1 VSLVVY
7 DSDAGLLGG
16 LLGDEAAPQ
25 VVGLGLAPAGVGRT
39 VKDFYVPYYNDDI
52 RSGPEVPPEPEWL
65 ELWSPEAAEALEMHN
80 QDPRAHA
87 RPTPVGG
94 LLVSFELRPE
104 QEARKAEARRSSA
117 APQRGMG
124 GLGSLLGAGSGGIAL
139 PRLVPCYVEV
149 SLVGV
154 RDMLPRM
161 VAGVP
166 VEIAQPY
173 VEFEYGHR
181 SCTERLWRTRATT
194 AFPSSATSVMGPSAN
209 FLETLYLQARTR
221 HGDTTHYC
229 DTCHGDTCLG
239 DTTYDGYTYLRRS
252 SCRHVPC
259 TYTMPPPCTHHAHAT
274 RQVELP
280 DDPRYYPVMGIRLRD
295 SARLFSFLPGNQDPI
310 CGVCSVPLGELMPSH
325 ARHAATLREAEAE
338 AEAERRR
345 RQALL
350 DAVVE
355 EVKLEGPPRPDA
367 SNEEVTEI
375 FSFESHARSKRDT
388 KAAQADAHL
397 ATRTPTRT
405 RT

>member
-1 VSLVVY
+1 MY

-16 LLGDEAAPQ
+16 LLGEEAAPQ

-87 RPTPVGG
+87 RPAPVGG

-104 QEARKAEARRSSA
+104 QEARKAEARRSNA
-117 APQRGMG
+117 APQRGLG
-124 GLGSLLGAGSGGIAL
+124 GLGGLLGAGSDGIAL

-181 SCTERLWRTRATT
+181 SCAERLWRTRATT
-194 AFPSSATSVMGPSAN
+194 AFPGSATSVMGPSAN

-221 HGDTTHYC
+221 HGDTRHR
-229 DTCHGDTCLG
+229 DTCHGDT
-239 DTTYDGYTYLRRS
+239 
-252 SCRHVPC
+252 
-259 TYTMPPPCTHHAHAT
+259 TH
-274 RQVELP
+274 
-280 DDPRYYPVMGIRLRD
+280 
-295 SARLFSFLPGNQDPI
+295 
-310 CGVCSVPLGELMPSH
+310 
-325 ARHAATLREAEAE
+325 
-338 AEAERRR
+338 
-345 RQALL
+345 
-350 DAVVE
+350 
-355 EVKLEGPPRPDA
+355 
-367 SNEEVTEI
+367 
-375 FSFESHARSKRDT
+375 
-388 KAAQADAHL
+388 
-397 ATRTPTRT
+397 
-405 RT
+405 